1 MHRREDSPVVSIL
14 ILTYNSSEFIRESLD
29 SVIAQEY
36 LNLQI
41 IVSDDASSDGTQDI
55 LHEYLSN
62 NPKIFTVNLN
72 EKNIGITRNANI
84 ALSLCRGSFV
94 AFHAG
99 DDVMLPGKIN
109 AQVQYFQRHS
119 DCVLCYHNLEIFES
133 TTGKVLGYYNGLRNP
148 PREGTVRKLIAHGC
162 FVGGNSVM
170 VRRDA
175 LPPEGYN
182 EKFPVASDWLLWI
195 STTINGGR
203 IGYINKVFA
212 KYRRHSANTTSTTS
226 PLNSQAI
233 LDALNT
239 SNWVAVNHPEYI
251 FDALRSYAI
260 HLRLLRRL
268 GGGGNYIRPLLAS
281 IMVRPTIAAIGA
293 IVIYLATLGRKK
305 R

>member
-1 MHRREDSPVVSIL
+1 MHRRENSPVVSIL

-109 AQVQYFQRHS
+109 
-119 DCVLCYHNLEIFES
+119 
-133 TTGKVLGYYNGLRNP
+133 
-148 PREGTVRKLIAHGC
+148 
-162 FVGGNSVM
+162 
-170 VRRDA
+170 
-175 LPPEGYN
+175 
-182 EKFPVASDWLLWI
+182 
-195 STTINGGR
+195 
-203 IGYINKVFA
+203 
-212 KYRRHSANTTSTTS
+212 
-226 PLNSQAI
+226 
-233 LDALNT
+233 
-239 SNWVAVNHPEYI
+239 
-251 FDALRSYAI
+251 
-260 HLRLLRRL
+260 LLRY
-268 GGGGNYIRPLLAS
+268 GKNF
-281 IMVRPTIAAIGA
+281 
-293 IVIYLATLGRKK
+293 
-305 R
+305 